1 MKREDLQQ
9 LHILVISC
17 SYAVYID
24 KILTVL
30 IWIFVLFSMKHNNN
44 KQQPNR
50 DRKRG
55 EGGALN

>member
-1 MKREDLQQ
+1 MQQ
-9 LHILVISC
+9 LHILEYHVTMQ
-17 SYAVYID
+17 YID
-24 KILTVL
+24 ETLRVL
-30 IWIFVLFSMKHNNN
+30 IWMFILFSMKRN